1 MTQEDKL
8 RNFYD
13 LSIESASRQ
22 RDQMLADCRATLE
35 ADFEAHRSEKE
46 NIVSDR
52 MKSET
57 TALSRELKRDL
68 SDRQNRIRQ
77 NLAKRQREV
86 KEEIFA
92 NVADKLSAFRKTPEY
107 HTWLFRRVRAAL
119 AFAGKEEV
127 TIYVDPADETYTD
140 EIHAVCGVQPVIS
153 NVAFGGGIRAVI
165 RSRNILIDNS
175 FATLMAEAKEN
186 FTFDGGN
193 LNG

>member
-22 RDQMLADCRATLE
+22 RDQMLADCRASLE

-107 HTWLFRRVRAAL
+107 HTWLFRKVRAAL

-140 EIHAVCGVQPVIS
+140 EIYAVCGVQPVIS

>member
-46 NIVSDR
+46 KVVTDR
-52 MKSET
+52 MKAET

-107 HTWLFRRVRAAL
+107 HTWLFRKVRAAL

>member
-107 HTWLFRRVRAAL
+107 HTWLFRKVRAAL

-140 EIHAVCGVQPVIS
+140 EINAVCGVQPVIS

-175 FATLMAEAKEN
+175 FDTLMAEAKEN
-186 FTFDGGN
+186 FIFDGGN

>member
-68 SDRQNRIRQ
+68 SDHQNRIRQ

-107 HTWLFRRVRAAL
+107 HTWLFRSVRAAL

>member
-68 SDRQNRIRQ
+68 SDHQNRIRQ

-107 HTWLFRRVRAAL
+107 HTWLFRKVRAAL
-119 AFAGKEEV
+119 AFAGEEEV

>member
-107 HTWLFRRVRAAL
+107 HTWLFRKVRTAL
-119 AFAGKEEV
+119 AFAGEEEV

-140 EIHAVCGVQPVIS
+140 EIYAVCGVQPVVS

-175 FATLMAEAKEN
+175 FDTLMAEAKEN
-186 FTFDGGN
+186 FIFDGGN

>member
-22 RDQMLADCRATLE
+22 RDQMLADCRASLE

-107 HTWLFRRVRAAL
+107 HTWLFRKVRAAL

-165 RSRNILIDNS
+165 RSKNILIDNS

>member
-22 RDQMLADCRATLE
+22 RDQMLADCRASLE

-107 HTWLFRRVRAAL
+107 HTWLFRKVRAAL